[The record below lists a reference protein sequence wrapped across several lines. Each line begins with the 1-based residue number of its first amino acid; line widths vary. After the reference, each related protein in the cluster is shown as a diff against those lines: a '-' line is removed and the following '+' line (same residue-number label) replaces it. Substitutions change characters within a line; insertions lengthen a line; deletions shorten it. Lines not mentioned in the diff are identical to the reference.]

1 MWTGDVEAG
10 AVRDT
15 VAVPVMDLALGQV
28 YGEKYRISRLLGQ
41 GSMGAVYEGE
51 NIRIHRKVAIKTLHQ
66 GMAEKGDTLAR
77 FEREA
82 QAAGRIGS
90 KHICEVLDMGD
101 LPDGSRYMVMEHLEG
116 VTLAQHIRSSGRLKP
131 TEASPIVQ
139 QLLDGLGAA
148 HAAQIIHRDLK
159 PANVFL
165 LRQPGRDD
173 FVKILDFGVSKFSVL
188 SEEMSMTRT
197 GAVLGTPYYMS
208 PEQAK
213 GARGTDARSDLYAV
227 GVILYECITGQV
239 PFSAETFNELLFRI
253 VLESPPPAESF
264 VPDLPPEFA
273 ALIRKSMAREPADRF
288 QTAEEFKKALAD
300 WSAKA
305 AEGSPGFDGLLTL
318 DQQTVMRTAPAALQK
333 MLKPAPPSL
342 TAQGTMLVDRAP
354 SPQPA
359 AGKPSGLAALGTV
372 IIDPAVAGPSAATP
386 APAPAQ
392 RGHTGP
398 TQPLP
403 QWTGPTPPGVPGPP
417 GAQQAPYPQAQQ
429 APYGQGQGQAPYGQ
443 GQGQAPYGQ
452 AQGQAPYPPQG
463 AGQAYPQAPA
473 DPYTPQAGSGP
484 YGFAPG
490 GDVPPPSQVVAKGN
504 AMRTIAFLGI
514 AAGLLVGILV
524 WAMFW
529 RTGGS
534 TTAAPTD
541 ATTSTAALTAAPPSD
556 APAAPSASDSSSAPA
571 SAAPSSEPAPS
582 ASSTAEPAQ
591 AGTEEPVLGAS
602 AGVAATGKSSGK
614 TTSTGGSKPG
624 ASASAT
630 GKPGGKKPP
639 GGRTVSQD
647 L

>member
-1 MWTGDVEAG
+1 MWTGDVEEE
-10 AVRDT
+10 AVRGR
-15 VAVPVMDLALGQV
+15 VAVPVMDLAVGQV
-28 YGEKYRISRLLGQ
+28 YGEKYRILRLLGQ

-101 LPDGSRYMVMEHLEG
+101 LPDGSRYMVMEHLDG
-116 VTLAQHIRSSGRLKP
+116 VTLQQHIRSSGRLKP

-139 QLLDGLGAA
+139 QLLAGLGAA

-165 LRQPGRDD
+165 VRQPGRDD

-264 VPDLPPEFA
+264 VPDLSPEMA

-288 QTAEEFKKALAD
+288 QTAEEFKQALAD
-300 WSAKA
+300 WSAKDA
-305 AEGSPGFDGLLTL
+305 AEGPGFDGLATL
-318 DQQTVMRTAPAALQK
+318 DQKTAMRMAPAALAA
-333 MLKPAPPSL
+333 MLRPAQPSL

-359 AGKPSGLAALGTV
+359 AGKPGGLAAQGTV
-372 IIDPAVAGPSAATP
+372 IIDPAVASPGAAAAPRP
-386 APAPAQ
+386 AAGQQA
-392 RGHTGP
+392 RYTGP

-417 GAQQAPYPQAQQ
+417 GAPQQAAYPQQGPAQQGSPYAQQ
-429 APYGQGQGQAPYGQ
+429 APGQMGYPQAGQGPGAYGQ
-443 GQGQAPYGQ
+443 
-452 AQGQAPYPPQG
+452 
-463 AGQAYPQAPA
+463 QAPA

-484 YGFAPG
+484 YGFAQG
-490 GDVPPPSQVVAKGN
+490 GDAPPPASQLAAKGN

-514 AAGLLVGILV
+514 AAGLLVGIVV

-529 RTGGS
+529 RSGGG
-534 TTAAPTD
+534 TTASASGSSSAEPALA
-541 ATTSTAALTAAPPSD
+541 ATSSAGASAGA
-556 APAAPSASDSSSAPA
+556 SASDSPGTPVSAAASSE
-571 SAAPSSEPAPS
+571 AAPSSTAV
-582 ASSTAEPAQ
+582 AEPA
-591 AGTEEPVLGAS
+591 ATTTEEPSMGA
-602 AGVAATGKSSGK
+602 GAATATQAKTSGK
-614 TTSTGGSKPG
+614 TSGTGTSKPAG
-624 ASASAT
+624 SAAAT
-630 GKPGGKKPP
+630 GKPGEKKPP